1 MTTTSEDQS
10 RQSEYGNAEAGGN
23 GSAGGSPG
31 GGKTGTTTTT
41 RSSSPKPSPSSW
53 DNAQIH
59 RGRSRARGTG
69 TNRDE
74 PNGLRRFVC
83 PTICN
88 LLGLELKGLMLRGYH
103 ALHSS
108 FGKVFNVEKRWKIIR
123 EMGSGAYGFVVFVR
137 SFSLLGTV

>member
-31 GGKTGTTTTT
+31 GGKTGTTTT

-108 FGKVFNVEKRWKIIR
+108 FGKVFNVENRWKIIR